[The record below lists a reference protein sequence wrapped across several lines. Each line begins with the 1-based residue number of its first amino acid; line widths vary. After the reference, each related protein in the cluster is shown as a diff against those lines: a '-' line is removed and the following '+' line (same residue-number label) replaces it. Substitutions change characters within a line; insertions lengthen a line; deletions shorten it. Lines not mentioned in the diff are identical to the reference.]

1 MRIGDTEISKRDMTI
16 GGLAAG
22 LSVTGFMMIKIFA
35 GEDMQLGLSDRDY
48 GEKCYSYNE
57 DSDVKSQS
65 AHEASRTALALLSR
79 MQESGRAQAD
89 NIVNRGYGFCFDM
102 DDESVQP
109 TGHWN
114 ILRYYF
120 SQSDYPQSLF
130 ANYIHAPLRDAE
142 WNARVVPAENIN
154 SFTFES
160 GLLFSRAQ
168 RAVKLVLELSDIQ
181 HAIREAQFDTSK
193 EPWNTFISE
202 NPSYKNVVDVFVGTF
217 KEDYS
222 YPRAMDAAAR
232 AYLTDAQALES
243 GDASFLN
250 AYLEHVSVLQRNTHE
265 DIYDG
270 PEYGDYAIIDA
281 DRDGTRDD
289 VIYMGNGKTALEY
302 YYDAV
307 DLIEELDR
315 QYQVNVVLYQCGTSD
330 KPQTC
335 TRIETESVEHWVNY
349 SVIPAPDTGTL
360 DLASQTLTSLASVS
374 GVSFWT
380 AESADEILLNESFL
394 RASSDENAQTTLG
407 IRRNI
412 ATNIP
417 GRDFNTPAIG
427 LGLIATPK

>member
-16 GGLAAG
+16 GGLTAG
-22 LSVTGFMMIKIFA
+22 LAVTAFMMVKIFS

-65 AHEASRTALALLSR
+65 AHEASQTVLALLSR

-102 DDESVQP
+102 NDDSVQP

-130 ANYIHAPLRDAE
+130 ANYIHAPFRDAE
-142 WNARVVPAENIN
+142 WNARVIPAEDIN

-193 EPWNTFISE
+193 EPWKTFVSE
-202 NPSYKNVVDVFVGTF
+202 NPSYRNVVDTFVNTF
-217 KEDYS
+217 KDDYS
-222 YPRAMDAAAR
+222 YTRAMDAAAR
-232 AYLTDAQALES
+232 AYLTDAEALMT
-243 GDASFLN
+243 GDKTFLN
-250 AYLEHVSVLQRNTHE
+250 AYLEHVSVLEQSTRE

-281 DRDGTRDD
+281 DRDGARDD
-289 VIYMGNGKTALEY
+289 VIYMGNKRTAIEY
-302 YYDAV
+302 YYDAI
-307 DLIEELDR
+307 DLIDELDR
-315 QYQVNVVLYQCGTSD
+315 QYEMNIVTYSCGTTD

-335 TRIETESVEHWVNY
+335 TRIETESVERWVNY
-349 SVIPAPDTGTL
+349 NLIPAPDTGTL
-360 DLASQTLTSLASVS
+360 DLAPQTLTSLAALS
-374 GVSFWT
+374 GESFWN
-380 AESADEILLNESFL
+380 AEGTEQILLNEDFL
-394 RASSDENAQTTLG
+394 RASSTENANTMLD
-407 IRRNI
+407 IHKNV
-412 ATNIP
+412 AANIP
-417 GRDFNTPAIG
+417 GRDFNTPSPG
-427 LGLIATPK
+427 LGLIAVPK